1 MAYHDT
7 DQENKGGQYRTNEGV
22 DIWKTSDTGG
32 GYHVNRTPNGEWLK
46 YTVNMDPGRYD
57 ISVRMSTINS
67 FGQQLRVLLDDVE
80 LALFDVPNTGD
91 WQNWETV
98 TAHNVTVYGGSSSIL
113 SLEVVNNGLPRT
125 FCRAVCT

>member
-1 MAYHDT
+1 
-7 DQENKGGQYRTNEGV
+7 
-22 DIWKTSDTGG
+22 
-32 GYHVNRTPNGEWLK
+32 
-46 YTVNMDPGRYD
+46 MDPGRYD